1 MTNHRPHL
9 LGLLAGLFLA
19 AGLVIAAMLV
29 TRAWLRIAEAHTVTV
44 TGSARLPV
52 RSDLI
57 VWRGSFSAEAPALLD
72 AQRQL
77 KKAMETV
84 DAFLRNQG
92 LTNYFFSP
100 IAIQQ
105 LRAGQNSYDEGN
117 RTVGYRL
124 TQGVVLESKEV
135 DRITQL
141 DRDSTA
147 LVEAGVV
154 FTTSPVEYIYT
165 KAAEA
170 KVSLLAEA
178 TGDARARATQIASQG
193 GRTIGGLRSARMGV
207 FQITA
212 RNSVETSSE
221 GVNDV
226 SSLDKTITA
235 VVSAT
240 FSLK

>member
-84 DAFLRNQG
+84 DTFLRNQG

>member
-1 MTNHRPHL
+1 MTNSRPHL

-19 AGLVIAAMLV
+19 AGLVAAAMLV

-57 VWRGSFSAEAPALLD
+57 LWRGSFSAESPVLLD

-77 KKAMETV
+77 KKALEAV
-84 DAFLRNQG
+84 DAFLKGQG
-92 LTNYFFSP
+92 VTNYFFTP
-100 IAIQQ
+100 IAIRE
-105 LRAGQNSYDEGN
+105 LRADPNAYDGGS

-124 TQGVVLESKEV
+124 TQTVQLESTEV

-154 FTTSPVEYIYT
+154 FATAPVEYIYT

-170 KVSLLAEA
+170 KVALLAEA
-178 TGDARARATQIASQG
+178 TRDARARATQIAAQG
-193 GRTIGGLRSARMGV
+193 GRAIGGLRSARMGV
-207 FQITA
+207 FQITP

-240 FSLK
+240 FSFQ

>member
-1 MTNHRPHL
+1 
-9 LGLLAGLFLA
+9 
-19 AGLVIAAMLV
+19 
-29 TRAWLRIAEAHTVTV
+29 
-44 TGSARLPV
+44 
-52 RSDLI
+52 
-57 VWRGSFSAEAPALLD
+57 
-72 AQRQL
+72 
-77 KKAMETV
+77 
-84 DAFLRNQG
+84 
-92 LTNYFFSP
+92 
-100 IAIQQ
+100 
-105 LRAGQNSYDEGN
+105 
-117 RTVGYRL
+117 
-124 TQGVVLESKEV
+124 
-135 DRITQL
+135 
-141 DRDSTA
+141 
-147 LVEAGVV
+147 
-154 FTTSPVEYIYT
+154 VEYIYT

-221 GVNDV
+221 GVNDI